1 MHKKIA
7 NSIISEICDGIDI
20 PDSAYKLAE
29 GRYKDLGEWFQRHD
43 SSCALFNPRV
53 FPQGSFRL
61 GTVIRPL
68 DANADYDLDIV
79 CKLENGISKL
89 THRQKELKNIIGDEV
104 EKYRSFR
111 QIQEDKEEKQ
121 RCWRLHYKDQ
131 LSFHLD
137 ILPCIPEEIAKINHL
152 KAAMV
157 YKGSSD
163 SLAQI
168 ISELTVA
175 ITDIESPFYGTISNN
190 WNISNPEG
198 YALWFESKMKLAE
211 DLLKERLR
219 IEKALK
225 IDDLPAYKWKT
236 PLQQAVQI
244 LKRHRDMMFLNEP
257 QEIKPISIIITTLS
271 AEAYQGELELA
282 DALRNILKNI
292 PELISGQKPEI
303 PNPVNPDENFAD
315 KWTTEEGK
323 KLNLEKNFWRWLI
336 QAQADFDI
344 IESTE
349 NITFIE
355 KQAKER
361 YGVTIDSS
369 SLKKKLGIAVP
380 TMIVKPEN
388 HEISQSTPKP
398 WCKKS

>member
-1 MHKKIA
+1 MNKNII
-7 NSIISEICDGIDI
+7 NSILSKMCEVIDI

-29 GRYKDLGEWFQRHD
+29 GRYKDLGEWFQRDD

-68 DANADYDLDIV
+68 DANAHYDLDIV

-89 THRQKELKNIIGDEV
+89 THSQKELKNIIGNEV

-111 QIQEDKEEKQ
+111 QIEEKKEEKR
-121 RCWRLHYKDQ
+121 RCWRLHYKDR
-131 LSFHLD
+131 LNFHLD
-137 ILPCIPEEIAKINHL
+137 ILPCIPEERAKINHL
-152 KAAMV
+152 KDVMV
-157 YKGSSD
+157 YKGSTA
-163 SLAQI
+163 SLAGTV
-168 ISELTVA
+168 SELTVA
-175 ITDIESPFYGTISNN
+175 ITDRESESYGTISIN
-190 WNISNPEG
+190 WDISNPEG

-219 IEKALK
+219 IEKALR

-236 PLQQAVQI
+236 PLQQVVQI
-244 LKRHRDMMFLNEP
+244 LKRHRDIMFLDKP

-282 DALRNILKNI
+282 DALRNILNNM
-292 PELISGQKPEI
+292 PELVSSQKPEI
-303 PNPVNPDENFAD
+303 LNPVNPDENFAD
-315 KWTTEEGK
+315 KWTNEEGK
-323 KLNLEKNFWRWLI
+323 KLNLEKNFWRWLT
-336 QAQADFDI
+336 QAQADFGI
-344 IESTE
+344 IEKTDDIS
-349 NITFIE
+349 FIE
-355 KQAKER
+355 EQLKKR

-369 SLKKKLGIAVP
+369 SLKEKIGIAAP
-380 TMIVKPEN
+380 SIIVKPEN

-398 WCKKS
+398 WCKKL